1 MSQENVEVARRGFAT
16 WEQGDFGAH
25 LRLIHEDVVCC
36 RVAPLINPKT
46 YHGLDGYLEFASD
59 WIEPYEVFEFQPSEY
74 IDAGDRV
81 VVEVPVQGRLA
92 GSDHVMKGMFWFL
105 FHPPRWKGGPDRDL
119 RRPRPGPRSRRAAGV
134 GDVGGERGVDL
145 PRE

>member
-1 MSQENVEVARRGFAT
+1 MTQENVEVARRGFAT

-92 GSDHVMKGMFWFL
+92 GSDHAMKGMFWFL
-105 FHPPRWKGGPDRDL
+105 FTLHDGKVVRIEIFGERDQAL
-119 RRPRPGPRSRRAAGV
+119 EAAGLS
-134 GDVGGERGVDL
+134 EA
-145 PRE
+145 ET